1 MAKLLKLQ
9 LKAEGPTP
17 KVEISRNPSLKIDY
31 TQEYAK
37 LDNDREK
44 SVFLKGLLNNKVL
57 LPATINSPEAQKIIA
72 FLNKPEIQKDLIGYG
87 KDSLKETIKKIPPTV
102 KEKIEAF
109 SGKKIEIAT
118 QKTMDTTNGLVKSAS
133 ELEQSNLSGKRVT
146 HEEHRGHK
154 RNFEARKEENERNIK
169 RHKELELKPNKTT
182 AEEFEYQKLEKDIQ
196 RFKVAYQK
204 YKERA
209 NKSGVDTTDLDHLL
223 VNLKIFQAKELFPV
237 VQGRDFPIT
246 DISESSQNS
255 SINNDPSLQN
265 SQTAKKLYET
275 LNQLISDIRGSKVR
289 ELLAEARKA
298 IESEIK
304 KIDEAKAEFRSELK
318 KIEEG
323 NATNKKE
330 LISALEKKLTEKVK
344 GSLDAIKNKLLD
356 VTKNL
361 NIDSGSLEKAVG
373 TVTQKLQNIPK
384 NLSPE
389 EKVNF
394 QTNLVMTMMIA
405 LLDKAKEQSENE
417 IQPNDVQKIKQTIE
431 QKFDDIMKVA
441 ATPNMNIKLNGP
453 TQNALS
459 SIENGFKDLQKAAVK
474 FIDDFMPQIDIK
486 NPMINQKVGVQY
498 QKLQNNKAAIEAIDG
513 IIETIKK
520 TADLKVK
527 HGVNSL
533 TVGAVNFSDQDI
545 KEIKEAKEDVKD
557 GKSKISKLTGSVST
571 KVQSFLNTL
580 LTKLNDD
587 EKSMTLLMN
596 NNEKKEQH
604 A

>member
-1 MAKLLKLQ
+1 
-9 LKAEGPTP
+9 
-17 KVEISRNPSLKIDY
+17 
-31 TQEYAK
+31 
-37 LDNDREK
+37 
-44 SVFLKGLLNNKVL
+44 
-57 LPATINSPEAQKIIA
+57 
-72 FLNKPEIQKDLIGYG
+72 
-87 KDSLKETIKKIPPTV
+87 
-102 KEKIEAF
+102 
-109 SGKKIEIAT
+109 
-118 QKTMDTTNGLVKSAS
+118 
-133 ELEQSNLSGKRVT
+133 
-146 HEEHRGHK
+146 
-154 RNFEARKEENERNIK
+154 
-169 RHKELELKPNKTT
+169 LELKPNKTIQ
-182 AEEFEYQKLEKDIQ
+182 EEAEYQKLEKDIE
-196 RFKVAYQK
+196 RFRAAYQK

-255 SINNDPSLQN
+255 SIGSDPSLQN

-289 ELLAEARKA
+289 ELLADARKA

-361 NIDSGSLEKAVG
+361 NIDNGSLEKAVNA
-373 TVTQKLQNIPK
+373 VTQKLQNMPK

-394 QTNLVMTMMIA
+394 QTNLVVTMMIA
-405 LLDKAKEQSENE
+405 LLDKAKEQNENE

-441 ATPNMNIKLNGP
+441 SSSVNTPQSINK
-453 TQNALS
+453 QNATASILNSLENGMTILKKEMRGITFDDSKIQSLKLKFPEKLSTLS
-459 SIENGFKDLQKAAVK
+459 SLGVIRSVAKEMTKDIEMMMSQGNVSE
-474 FIDDFMPQIDIK
+474 
-486 NPMINQKVGVQY
+486 
-498 QKLQNNKAAIEAIDG
+498 EA
-513 IIETIKK
+513 IKK
-520 TADLKVK
+520 TVDDLLK
-527 HGVNSL
+527 
-533 TVGAVNFSDQDI
+533 
-545 KEIKEAKEDVKD
+545 
-557 GKSKISKLTGSVST
+557 KS
-571 KVQSFLNTL
+571 
-580 LTKLNDD
+580 
-587 EKSMTLLMN
+587 
-596 NNEKKEQH
+596 
-604 A
+604 